1 MISIY
6 QGRDDQTTSEGP
18 ASCCRP
24 SSAPR
29 PRDGGRG
36 RGAAGQ
42 PGAGGEAGAGGRGRA
57 AGPGRH
63 QAGRRAGGRHPHPRP
78 AAGAAQPP
86 RPRPGHP
93 RHAPAPCSGPGPVCS
108 AARGCERAE
117 DVRAADSGGCQ
128 GPGAGAPLRGVRCG
142 QVGGFYWRGQLSH
155 IFQGN
160 DPNI

>member
-6 QGRDDQTTSEGP
+6 QGRDDQTTGEGP
-18 ASCCRP
+18 GSCRP
-24 SSAPR
+24 SPAPR

-42 PGAGGEAGAGGRGRA
+42 PGAGGEAGAGGRGGA

-63 QAGRRAGGRHPHPRP
+63 QAGRRAGGGHPHPRP

-93 RHAPAPCSGPGPVCS
+93 RHAPAPGSGPVS
-108 AARGCERAE
+108 RTARGCERAE
-117 DVRAADSGGCQ
+117 DVRPANSGGCQ
-128 GPGAGAPLRGVRCG
+128 GSGAGAPLRGVRCG

-160 DPNI
+160 TNDPNI